1 MPARPPRE
9 RQRRSSCDDDDDEEH
24 TASRAPSARIL
35 LCRSLDDARCSCR
48 GRARLGTTGR
58 RAFVRIQMHGQLAAA
73 PRSLPRRA
81 RLVFKGRRLTA
92 TPREGLAGPMF
103 LDLFK
108 RATTTRRRRKT
119 KSRRIRNLSCTGQLY
134 VRDSTRGA
142 CWDCS
147 LKDEGSD
154 SIKDDG
160 INNNS
165 SNNNQKSRRIGTD
178 PSCLLLCGSYG
189 VGKFVLFLLA
199 GLHSGGC
206 IPSSVLTDPTRPSN
220 QCGLTKA
227 IRTKHDP
234 DWVHAERG
242 RAGTA
247 APCKSL
253 GRCGGR
259 LLGLEEGLGDDGPGT
274 R

>member
-1 MPARPPRE
+1 
-9 RQRRSSCDDDDDEEH
+9 
-24 TASRAPSARIL
+24 
-35 LCRSLDDARCSCR
+35 
-48 GRARLGTTGR
+48 
-58 RAFVRIQMHGQLAAA
+58 
-73 PRSLPRRA
+73 
-81 RLVFKGRRLTA
+81 
-92 TPREGLAGPMF
+92 MF

-108 RATTTRRRRKT
+108 RATTRRRRKT
-119 KSRRIRNLSCTGQLY
+119 KKKSRRIRKLSRTWRLY
-134 VRDSTRGA
+134 VRGSIRGA
-142 CWDCS
+142 CWGCS

-154 SIKDDG
+154 STMDDG

-165 SNNNQKSRRIGTD
+165 NNISKKPRRIGTD

-227 IRTKHDP
+227 IRTQHGLDR
-234 DWVHAERG
+234 VHAEHG

-253 GRCGGR
+253 GRCWGR
-259 LLGLEEGLGDDGPGT
+259 LLGLEEGLDLWNDGGQGT